1 MENYSDNKEEPIEA
15 SINNSQNEEKLLGA
29 KTAADMVNKPT
40 PAPISQVK
48 NVEAPLQVTAADP
61 SSSSSKN
68 APITLLVQWLMY
80 AFYGWTIL
88 ALNYLIGSDI
98 FHYLGGN
105 AASSFDGVAIYAVTA
120 TLVLLAIAVTANLV
134 YAKREP
140 QQKTGAASAIMI
152 IHALIFAILG
162 IISLISAVFILVAF
176 FVSPSAD
183 GKAAIS
189 GVTTA
194 VFSLILYAM
203 AFVRTVNPIRFK
215 WINKSYMYAMLALTS
230 IFVILSVVGPVVAQF
245 KSKNDTLISD
255 NLYTISTAINEKA
268 TNDGN
273 LPTSLSS
280 LVLSGDAK
288 IVVDKKLVSYIPN
301 SLSSSNQYD
310 FYYELCAKFVSA
322 SSGFKAL
329 NSNSQDANKVENY
342 SSYPVFSEHP
352 AGNYCY
358 MITSSGNYMGSSSTI
373 NTN

>member
-1 MENYSDNKEEPIEA
+1 MDNYSDNKKPVEPTNDA
-15 SINNSQNEEKLLGA
+15 TQNDEKLLEA
-29 KTAADMVNKPT
+29 KVAPDMVNNSTTALNSGAKAVEDPMQVAAPT
-40 PAPISQVK
+40 IATSSSPR
-48 NVEAPLQVTAADP
+48 NAPL
-61 SSSSSKN
+61 
-68 APITLLVQWLMY
+68 TLLVQWLMY

-105 AASSFDGVAIYAVTA
+105 ATSSFDSVAIYAVTA

-140 QQKTGAASAIMI
+140 QQKSGAASAIMI

-162 IISLISAVFILVAF
+162 IGSLIAAVFILVAY

-194 VFSLILYAM
+194 LFSLVLYAM
-203 AFVRTVNPIRFK
+203 AFIRTINPIRFK
-215 WINKSYMYAMLALTS
+215 WINKSYLYGMLALTS
-230 IFVILSVVGPVVAQF
+230 VFVILSVIGPVASQF
-245 KSKNDTLISD
+245 KSKNDTLITD
-255 NLYTISTAINEKA
+255 NLYTISAAINEKA
-268 TNDGN
+268 TADGN

-280 LVLSGDAK
+280 LGLSSDAK
-288 IVVDKKLVSYIPN
+288 TVIDKKLITYIPN
-301 SLSSSNQYD
+301 SLSSSSQYD

-322 SSGFKAL
+322 SSGFKSL
-329 NSNSQDANKVENY
+329 STNSQDANKAENY
-342 SSYPVFSEHP
+342 SSYPIFSEHP

-358 MITSSGNYMGSSSTI
+358 MITSSGNFMGNSGTL
-373 NTN
+373 NAN